1 MSYWNFMPSQ
11 ERICIVNVKIF
22 DGNVIKPACS
32 VHIAEGKITAIT
44 GETTYSNENNSNEFP
59 VFAHGG
65 VLIPGLIDCH
75 IHLLG
80 VEQLEQLR
88 AFGVTSACDL
98 TTSPLVLLNAIRG
111 IAGTHGLPA
120 IKTAGVGA
128 HYEHEGMDQG
138 GRVRNEQ
145 EAKEFVAAQVSQGAD
160 YIKVLLDEDN
170 PNANMKSF
178 PVSLLRKIVHEA
190 KRHHKM
196 SICHATAVSGHTK
209 ATEAGF
215 DMITHGPMDTAYSGD
230 KVHSE
235 ILNHMYHHH
244 TVDIPTVTLARS
256 IVDRFAMASPHG
268 VENVKSWVK
277 AMHTKG
283 IRILTGTDSN
293 AASGVPGHTLHGES
307 MHDELEYLVECGM
320 TPAEALLSATKHPAD
335 VFGFKG
341 RGEIKV
347 GNVADLVLLKG
358 DPLENIRNTRT
369 IKQVWTQG
377 IPVLP
382 FRGLQI
388 VPLVP
393 WGYSLATRHVQDQA
407 EKNGHTVVKPAPS
420 CC

>member
-1 MSYWNFMPSQ
+1 MPSQ
-11 ERICIVNVKIF
+11 ERVCIVNVKIF
-22 DGNVIKPACS
+22 DGNKITPAGS
-32 VHIAEGKITAIT
+32 VHIAEGKIKAIT
-44 GETTYSNENNSNEFP
+44 GETTYSQKDNPGEFP

-65 VLIPGLIDCH
+65 VLIPGLIDSH

-88 AFGVTSACDL
+88 AFGVTSACDM
-98 TTSPLVLLNAIRG
+98 TTYPLVLLNAIRG

-128 HYEHEGMDQG
+128 HYGHEGMDPDAK
-138 GRVRNEQ
+138 VLDEQ
-145 EAKEFVAAQVSQGAD
+145 QAKEFVDAQVSQGAD
-160 YIKVLLDEDN
+160 YIKVVMDEDI
-170 PNANMKSF
+170 PQAGMKSF
-178 PVSLLRKIVHEA
+178 PVPILRKIVHEA

-196 SICHATAVSGHTK
+196 SICHSVSVSSHTK

-215 DMITHGPMDTAYSGD
+215 DIITHGPMDTPYSGD

-235 ILNHMYHHH
+235 ILNYMYRHQ
-244 TVDIPTVTLARS
+244 TVDIPTVVLAQS
-256 IVDRFAMASPHG
+256 VVDRSPMAPPQG
-268 VENVKSWVK
+268 VENLKTWVK
-277 AMHTKG
+277 AIHTKG
-283 IRILTGTDSN
+283 IKILAGTDSN

-307 MHDELEYLVECGM
+307 LHEELEYLVDCGL
-320 TPAEALLSATKHPAD
+320 TPVEALLSATKHPAE

-377 IPVLP
+377 IPVMP

-393 WGYSLATRHVQDQA
+393 WGFSLATRYVQDHA
-407 EKNGHTVVKPAPS
+407 EKQGVPVVKPASS